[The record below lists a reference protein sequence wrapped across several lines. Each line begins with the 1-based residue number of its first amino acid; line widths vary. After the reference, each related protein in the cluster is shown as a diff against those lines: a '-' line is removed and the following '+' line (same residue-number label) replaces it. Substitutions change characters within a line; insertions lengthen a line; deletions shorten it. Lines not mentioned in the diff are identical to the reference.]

1 MISKNTTVVKTWK
14 DSQSV
19 GNKKDNER
27 VFIVGDN
34 IIKHLNGYV
43 IGGKTG
49 NCNVYVRSWHDVKIK
64 CMLEHIRSVTR
75 NKLDHIVFYIGTN
88 DIPSDKDAEDIVK
101 QLLTWLCLPKM
112 LRSWSPKLLS
122 LLLSLPLSTP

>member
-1 MISKNTTVVKTWK
+1 MISKNTTVAKTWK
-14 DSQSV
+14 DSQLV
-19 GNKKDNER
+19 ANKKDNKR

-49 NCNVYVRSWHDVKIK
+49 NCNVYVRSSHDVKIK

-75 NKLDHIVFYIGTN
+75 NKLDHIIFHIGTN

-101 QLLTWLCLPKM
+101 QLLTWLCLQKM

-122 LLLSLPLSTP
+122 LGLSLSLSTP

>member
-1 MISKNTTVVKTWK
+1 MISKNTTVAKTWK

-49 NCNVYVRSWHDVKIK
+49 NCNVYVRSWHDVKVK

-75 NKLDHIVFYIGTN
+75 NKLDHIVFHIGTN
-88 DIPSDKDAEDIVK
+88 DIPSDKDVEDIIK

-112 LRSWSPKLLS
+112 LRSWSPKLFS